1 MKWTLSQIYE
11 ASSVALVSPLTCAL
25 LCEQSVKAFLT
36 LWLIWIVLNRCGQ
49 VLLVSL
55 TTLPKSYDS
64 VPAGLLIWIE
74 LLSCWPS
81 LVTRLTCLLKEL
93 KLLTKPSRRPT
104 HLTRVRCCWPGLT
117 PNPIHRALK
126 MCADPSIQASPFQK
140 VNVAWCA
147 KHKGYCLDE
156 ALQSCLYLRS
166 ALAAPRKSQ
175 ASFSN
180 KVV

>member
-1 MKWTLSQIYE
+1 MIVVSLVCSDIQ
-11 ASSVALVSPLTCAL
+11 SVGFLRPSARTKSETETISPSWRWNEHCLYHPPVSPLICAVL
-25 LCEQSVKAFLT
+25 FDQQQGLF
-36 LWLIWIVLNRCGQ
+36 IW
-49 VLLVSL
+49 
-55 TTLPKSYDS
+55 TK
-64 VPAGLLIWIE
+64 